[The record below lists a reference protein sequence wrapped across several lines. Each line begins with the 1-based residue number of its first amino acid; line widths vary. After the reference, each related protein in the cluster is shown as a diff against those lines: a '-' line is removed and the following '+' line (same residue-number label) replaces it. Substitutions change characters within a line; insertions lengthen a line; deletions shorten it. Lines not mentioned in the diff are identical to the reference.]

1 VLLDTLALRSVLASA
16 LTFDLDRRM
25 WWPSRLS
32 QRQQPP
38 VPEPAA
44 SAAGRAPRFDGGS
57 RPIT

>member
-38 VPEPAA
+38 VPERAA
-44 SAAGRAPRFDGGS
+44 SAAGRAPRFGGGS